1 MITNQE
7 EFLNKLGNLF
17 KEYSIEKMWVDDD
30 GYITFKSTTH
40 EIYTSGYKDGAFN
53 ETYVTKD
60 YGTYKPTSLFT

>member
-17 KEYSIEKMWVDDD
+17 KEYSIELMCVDD
-30 GYITFKSTTH
+30 GYVIFKSTTH
-40 EIYTSGYKDGAFN
+40 EIYTSGYRDGGFN
-53 ETYVTKD
+53 ETCITKD